1 MFETVKKLFK
11 REETRRIPGVQYV
24 DVQRVPIKR
33 INPART
39 DKLLRM
45 RYTDTGEIVEM
56 PASDAINEVMG
67 TSRPVVIMGFV
78 E

>member
-1 MFETVKKLFK
+1 MFENIKKLFK
-11 REETRRIPGVQYV
+11 HKEVKRIPGVHYV
-24 DVQRVPIKR
+24 EVNRVPIKR
-33 INPART
+33 VNPART

-45 RYTDTGEIVEM
+45 RYTDTGETVEM

-67 TSRPVVIMGFV
+67 TMRPVVIMGFV

>member
-1 MFETVKKLFK
+1 MFETIKKLFK
-11 REETRRIPGVQYV
+11 REETKRIPGVQYV
-24 DVQRVPIKR
+24 EVNRVPVKR

-56 PASDAINEVMG
+56 PASDAINKVMG